1 MKRKRERKEMEM
13 AAPTSSS
20 RDDRS
25 RRGYEV
31 FLNFRGPD
39 TRLTII
45 DSLYND
51 MIRTGICTFK
61 DNEELRFG
69 EEIEGSLLQAINESR
84 IYIPIFSKNYA
95 SSKWCLHE
103 LARIVELSKDNDEK
117 VILPIFY
124 DVDVDDIKL
133 KTNLYRKALQKYKS
147 DSEKDLV
154 KKWKKALRAVAR
166 IKGRNLKDHGLDE
179 LKNLTIKEV
188 SNLLWTRRTDMPDHS
203 VGIKDRMDEIMEQL
217 DLVAFDVRFIAIHGM
232 GGIGKTTLAKAVFR
246 QISPQFSGH
255 CCFLKDVRTQ
265 DILNLQ
271 KKLLFDVLKLSC
283 INLSFIDEGA
293 HLIKTRFHGKK
304 VLIVLDDIDNRDQ
317 IMRLVGKPNWYGE
330 GSRIIITTRNIEFL
344 VKEGEDHNAPISDTT
359 HFSFYTMPEMNWDDA
374 LKLFCERALGCV
386 KPPDV
391 YIDISEKVI
400 NALGRLPLALDVVGS
415 TLRGKCQST
424 WKNVLSKL
432 KKVMNEDVKKKLMIS
447 YEALDPNQQQIYLD
461 IACFFIN
468 QEKTTVIKY
477 WDAVFG
483 YPTEIEVNILTRMSL
498 IKIIDYD
505 ELWMH
510 DQLRDLGRDI
520 VHRESCNIRLRGSRL
535 WLPKDAFHLV
545 QRKKGTKNIVAL
557 NLGTPKPD
565 ATYRFNHKEFARM
578 VNLRFLQL
586 DHGNFQGDFKDHF
599 SELRWL
605 SWHNCPS
612 KFLATNFGLENL
624 AVLELSGNNITK
636 DWGGWRQIMVAKQLK
651 VLKLL
656 DCPLLRKTPKFSAI
670 SRLERLILRCKQLGK
685 IDKSIGVLQHLDYLE
700 IFSQELSVLPHSIG
714 NLVNVKHIILS
725 CWELQKLPNSIGQ
738 LESLLELNV
747 RHTSVRELPYSIRNL
762 GRLEIFMIPN
772 GYLKKLPDSFGRLQS
787 LVKLDLSLSRIRSLP
802 DCIGNL
808 KRLKALNLDHSHI
821 IELPKT
827 IGTLEKLEELSAS
840 CEHLEGEI
848 PSEIGALSSLK
859 ILDLSGG
866 CFSGLPT
873 TINRLTNLQKL
884 NLWDCR
890 SIQQLPEL
898 PKSLRS
904 LSFSL
909 DSLTTIPDFSNL
921 TNLVHLDIIGTKVQ
935 EPNIEGLLRASALRK
950 LTLWVG
956 KMTLPPTDLSS
967 LIQLQ
972 ELFVSYANP
981 QSLIGL
987 PSSLQQLTLVDV
999 QSPIDWSLFSNLENL
1014 SRLIIERYSL
1024 GEIHFDGFGK
1034 LQNFNE
1040 LMIFDCPLLKTLP
1053 ILPCMKKIQHL
1064 HLRQFPHLI
1073 EIQGLGELKSL
1084 RTLWIWNCNSI
1095 KSLNEY
1101 DLSTLHN
1108 LKRLDF
1114 NRCESLESMLG
1125 VPKSCELTVSYCPRF
1140 NKDE

>member
-1 MKRKRERKEMEM
+1 MAALLVGKMASVVAMAIDSRDFSSGQRQGYTEADASGRQSDISRAVSMISRYMKRFGKAHWEAVKWIFKYLKETTDVGIVYRRDNNGNETTGFVYSDHAGDLDDRRSLTGYVFTLANGAVVTRIGLNSEINSHCPHGMKRKRERKEMEM

-69 EEIEGSLLQAINESR
+69 EDIEGSLLQAINESR

-103 LARIVELSKDNDEK
+103 LAHIVELSKDNDEK

-124 DVDVDDIKL
+124 DVDVDDVKL
-133 KTNLYRKALQKYKS
+133 KTNLYQKALQKYKS

-232 GGIGKTTLAKAVFR
+232 GGIGKTTLVKAVFR
-246 QISPQFSGH
+246 RISPQFSGIGA
-255 CCFLKDVRTQ
+255 FLKMSGLRYTKVT
-265 DILNLQ
+265 
-271 KKLLFDVLKLSC
+271 KKLVVDVLKLSC

-468 QEKTTVIKY
+468 QEKTTAIKY

-520 VHRESCNIRLRGSRL
+520 VHRESCNICLTGSRL

-565 ATYRFNHKEFARM
+565 ATYRFKHKEFARM

-636 DWGGWRQIMVAKQLK
+636 DWGGWRQIM
-651 VLKLL
+651 
-656 DCPLLRKTPKFSAI
+656 I
-670 SRLERLILRCKQLGK
+670 SR
-685 IDKSIGVLQHLDYLE
+685 
-700 IFSQELSVLPHSIG
+700 F
-714 NLVNVKHIILS
+714 N
-725 CWELQKLPNSIGQ
+725 
-738 LESLLELNV
+738 
-747 RHTSVRELPYSIRNL
+747 
-762 GRLEIFMIPN
+762 
-772 GYLKKLPDSFGRLQS
+772 
-787 LVKLDLSLSRIRSLP
+787 
-802 DCIGNL
+802 
-808 KRLKALNLDHSHI
+808 
-821 IELPKT
+821 
-827 IGTLEKLEELSAS
+827 
-840 CEHLEGEI
+840 
-848 PSEIGALSSLK
+848 SEITIFGSSPDNLISGRK
-859 ILDLSGG
+859 WSQRDSGDLVY
-866 CFSGLPT
+866 
-873 TINRLTNLQKL
+873 NLIVK
-884 NLWDCR
+884 
-890 SIQQLPEL
+890 E
-898 PKSLRS
+898 
-904 LSFSL
+904 
-909 DSLTTIPDFSNL
+909 
-921 TNLVHLDIIGTKVQ
+921 
-935 EPNIEGLLRASALRK
+935 
-950 LTLWVG
+950 
-956 KMTLPPTDLSS
+956 
-967 LIQLQ
+967 
-972 ELFVSYANP
+972 FV
-981 QSLIGL
+981 
-987 PSSLQQLTLVDV
+987 
-999 QSPIDWSLFSNLENL
+999 
-1014 SRLIIERYSL
+1014 
-1024 GEIHFDGFGK
+1024 
-1034 LQNFNE
+1034 
-1040 LMIFDCPLLKTLP
+1040 
-1053 ILPCMKKIQHL
+1053 
-1064 HLRQFPHLI
+1064 
-1073 EIQGLGELKSL
+1073 
-1084 RTLWIWNCNSI
+1084 
-1095 KSLNEY
+1095 
-1101 DLSTLHN
+1101 
-1108 LKRLDF
+1108 
-1114 NRCESLESMLG
+1114 
-1125 VPKSCELTVSYCPRF
+1125 
-1140 NKDE
+1140 